1 MLRLVVGN
9 DFDRRI
15 IYKAISV
22 LDSDGDK
29 NISLQELLLFI
40 YKIWKTQLDDLS
52 EKMST
57 LQEGDERVV
66 KIMRERDDIKEAIK
80 RNYARAWR
88 DSVERNGHS
97 IPGPFSSLLTHLGL
111 ERTKPNVQTQ
121 TLNRMTHSMSMSENQ
136 YGANT
141 NNRNHNQNQMSDGP
155 YGGTYGT
162 YGTQSLQ
169 DLSPIKASTLTRPFP
184 FSSSLPSSNQYG
196 AVNKYNTNNNIN
208 NNTNNNI
215 NNSIRSGGN
224 NNGNINGG
232 GNGGHNG
239 LLRFKIKLAP
249 TSNSM
254 SGPGSGPGSS
264 LGSLSNTSHRT
275 GLTLTLPVV
284 KNLNQENFISAEAAP
299 SLLKKYEPGGSK
311 LFSMSD

>member
-121 TLNRMTHSMSMSENQ
+121 TLNRMTHSMSVSENQ
-136 YGANT
+136 YGTNT
-141 NNRNHNQNQMSDGP
+141 NTSGHNHNHNQMSDGA
-155 YGGTYGT
+155 YSST

-196 AVNKYNTNNNIN
+196 AVNKYNINNNMNNNSNNNIN
-208 NNTNNNI
+208 S
-215 NNSIRSGGN
+215 NNSRSGGN

-249 TSNSM
+249 NSNSM
-254 SGPGSGPGSS
+254 SGPGSS

-311 LFSMSD
+311 LFSMSY